1 MQVTP
6 VFNRIREAYNASQ
19 YNIIVLEGGSRSSKT
34 HSLIQFWILW
44 AQVHQNDGPKR
55 VLVARLKSTWT
66 KATVYYDF
74 LNVLKAYGLYDK
86 KNENKTQSI
95 YRLFETEFWFSGLD
109 DQQKIHGLSTDA
121 FWINE
126 AIEAGNDDFDQL
138 EQRCKGF
145 GILDYNPSVDEH
157 WIYDKVCKRPDA
169 KYIHSTMLD
178 NPFIPENSRRKIL
191 SYEPTPENYAA
202 GTADKNKWEIYGL
215 GLRAKLEGVVYENWD
230 TVPFIPDWVVGRA
243 KHRWGLDFGFT
254 NDPTALPD
262 VYWFGNEIWVDELVY
277 ETNLLNQQIG
287 KRIIQFGLSSV
298 KGWADRAEPKSIE
311 EIHKMGINIH
321 GADKPPGSVRA
332 GIDILKSYKI
342 HFTERSINGI
352 KEIKNY
358 KWMQD
363 KNGKYLNEPIDDYN
377 HLMDAL
383 RYVAF
388 MEMGVERKKQNLS
401 GMFR

>member
-6 VFNRIREAYNASQ
+6 VFNRIREAYNANR

-44 AQVHQNDGPKR
+44 AQVHQDGPPKR

-74 LNVLKAYGLYDK
+74 INVLKSYGLYEK
-86 KNENKTQSI
+86 RNENKTQSI
-95 YRLFETEFWFSGLD
+95 YRLFNTEFWFSGLD

-138 EQRCKGF
+138 EQRCSGF

-169 KYIHSTMLD
+169 CYLHSTMLD
-178 NPFIPENSRRKIL
+178 NPFIPANSRRKIL
-191 SYEPTPENYAA
+191 SYEPTPANYEA

-215 GLRAKLEGVVYENWD
+215 GLRAKLEGVVYDNWD
-230 TVPFIPDWVVGRA
+230 IVPYVPEHAINRG

-254 NDPTALPD
+254 NDPTALSD
-262 VYWFGNEIWVDELVY
+262 IYWHGNEIWVDELIY
-277 ETNLLNQQIG
+277 ETGLLNQQIG
-287 KRIIQFGLSSV
+287 KRIIQFELQTV
-298 KGWADRAEPKSIE
+298 KGWADSSEPKSISE
-311 EIHKMGINIH
+311 LHKMGINIH
-321 GADKPPGSVRA
+321 GAQKPQGSVRA
-332 GIDILKSYKI
+332 GIDILKSYRI
-342 HFTERSINGI
+342 HVTERSINTI
-352 KEIKNY
+352 TEFKNY

-377 HLMDAL
+377 HSMDEI

-388 MEMGVERKKQNLS
+388 MEMGVERTKKDLS
-401 GMFR
+401 GYF